1 MLFFPIDVVVVQDLP
16 ELMVELWFVYYTH
29 TNRAIPPNWLEKA
42 LRTELVF
49 IALFFTLVHMAR
61 RLFMLAFNWTR
72 LDELMKEIEC
82 HTALFVP
89 GDAGSPR
96 HKFDR
101 ERLGHFMGRVGEG
114 NLYARQVTLASCG
127 SSHGKDNIKQTDPQ
141 DRAAPWAN
149 RPQEYVIT
157 ADLLE
162 MAYKCPCL
170 KKLDLSDLTVE
181 VTDEVMD
188 AVAQNCRGLEVL
200 HLRRCNKITDKSLQA
215 LSQIQF
221 DDRGCYNL
229 RDINVAGCN
238 LLTPKGLLE
247 FARSTRVLYRM
258 VYDSRVSMQGQIE
271 EALRANRFHETV
283 EVSMNT
289 GENPFL
295 VKSPDWLLGDR
306 KRQGGCKK
314 SSDHFGQHS
323 GVPVRIHEM
332 HRLRIELFAQPFTTS
347 PLHHQRAAS
356 QLLKRDPFCATL
368 GTKLK
373 LTHYPCMMHERLSII
388 ILTY

>member
-1 MLFFPIDVVVVQDLP
+1 MARGSALGRPRALELQAHSDLRWAKVDSRALRILLLVQDLP

-61 RLFMLAFNWTR
+61 RLFMLAFTWTR
-72 LDELMKEIEC
+72 LDELMEAIEC

-89 GDAGSPR
+89 GGAGLPR

-101 ERLGHFMGRVGEG
+101 ERLGRFMNHRVGED

-127 SSHGKDNIKQTDPQ
+127 SSHGKVVT
-141 DRAAPWAN
+141 AVPWAN

-162 MAYKCPCL
+162 LAYKCPCL

-295 VKSPDWLLGDR
+295 VNPPIWLLGDR
-306 KRQGGCKK
+306 KRQADAKK
-314 SSDHFGQHS
+314 AQTILDSIRASPS
-323 GVPVRIHEM
+323 GSTRCIV
-332 HRLRIELFAQPFTTS
+332 
-347 PLHHQRAAS
+347 
-356 QLLKRDPFCATL
+356 
-368 GTKLK
+368 
-373 LTHYPCMMHERLSII
+373 
-388 ILTY
+388 